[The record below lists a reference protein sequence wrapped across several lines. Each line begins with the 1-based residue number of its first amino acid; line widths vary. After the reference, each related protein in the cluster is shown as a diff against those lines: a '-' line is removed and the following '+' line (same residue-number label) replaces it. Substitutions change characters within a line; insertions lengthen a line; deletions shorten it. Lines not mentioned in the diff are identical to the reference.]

1 MHKARLEGLKHDGIV
16 TAIAERMDRIQAG

>member
-1 MHKARLEGLKHDGIV
+1 MHKARLEGLSHDGIV